1 MSWRLAKSLTKLR
14 EQVNAAYPGRD
25 KTSDGSIGDAR
36 HKSRKSDHNPWIQYQ
51 GQGIVTAIDIDEDV
65 DARGSVEHI
74 IQAIQA
80 SRDPRVKYII
90 YEGRISV
97 KGDITKWKKYTGVN
111 PHKQHAHI
119 SVHADPRLFDD
130 ETAWDIG
137 SPSDT
142 VTPPTAPAHT
152 AGRPLIK
159 RGSLEPEHI
168 LFIQRRLMI
177 TADGHFGPKTE
188 AAVKAF
194 QKQKG
199 LTPDGIVGDRT
210 WVALLS

>member
-25 KTSDGSIGDAR
+25 KTSDGSIGDAA
-36 HKSRKSDHNPWIQYQ
+36 HATRKSDHNPWITYQ

-74 IQAIQA
+74 VKAIQA

-97 KGDITKWKKYTGVN
+97 QGDITKWKAYKGVN
-111 PHKQHAHI
+111 PHKHHAHI
-119 SVHADPRLFDD
+119 SVNADPRLFDD
-130 ETAWDIG
+130 TTAWDIG
-137 SPSDT
+137 SPTDT
-142 VTPPTAPAHT
+142 IVESAPAHT
-152 AGRPLIK
+152 AGRPLVK
-159 RGSLEPEHI
+159 RGSIEPEQI
-168 LFIQRRLMI
+168 MFIQRRLMI
-177 TADGHFGPKTE
+177 AVDGHFGAKTE
-188 AAVKAF
+188 TAVKAF

-199 LTPDGIVGDRT
+199 LPVDGIVGPQT
-210 WVALLS
+210 WAALLA